1 MKLRHM
7 ILLTMLAAAANV
19 YAESNDTDADV
30 MKADANLDGK
40 VSFEEFEAAHK
51 AVLIERFK
59 NRDINK
65 DGFIDLEEK
74 QVAQEK
80 KKEQQQAE
88 QADEIKKEKE
98 KFAKE
103 REARKK
109 HFFKY
114 Q

>member
-19 YAESNDTDADV
+19 YAESNDTDADL
-30 MKADANLDGK
+30 MKADANRDGK

-51 AVLIERFK
+51 SVLIERFK

>member
-30 MKADANLDGK
+30 MKADANRDGK